1 MKNKNHGILFCLPTL
16 ILLSMFFI
24 YPLINV
30 LIMSFQNWIVLGT
43 PQFIGFKNYI
53 KTFQDKEFWQVMS
66 NTIIYCLIVTPM
78 IFIPAL
84 FFAVILKKTN
94 KKNAILRTSL
104 FIPCAISLVAS
115 SYIWNWIL
123 NDTYG
128 ILNFVLFKL
137 GLINE
142 GINWLGTTW
151 SARFMISLSVAW
163 KTMGFS
169 MILILAGLSS
179 IATSIYE
186 ASEIDGSSKFRTF
199 FSITLPLV
207 KPTLMLALVLSIA
220 GSFKGY
226 DQFVIMTGGG
236 PMRTT
241 EPIIMYISKVAFDH
255 YEMGQSAAISVIFLI
270 ILMLISYYQIKLGD
284 YND

>member
-1 MKNKNHGILFCLPTL
+1 MKKNNGLLFCLPAI
-16 ILLSMFFI
+16 ILLGMFFI
-24 YPLINV
+24 YPLFNV
-30 LIMSFQNWIVLGT
+30 IIMSFQNWVVLGNNT
-43 PQFIGFKNYI
+43 FIGFNNYI
-53 KTFQDKEFWQVMS
+53 NTFQDKEFWQVLG
-66 NTIIYCLIVTPM
+66 NTLIYCLIVTPM

-84 FFAVILKKTN
+84 FFAVLLKKTN
-94 KKNAILRTSL
+94 KLNALLRTGI
-104 FIPCAISLVAS
+104 FIPYAISLVAS
-115 SYIWNWIL
+115 SYIWTWIL

-128 ILNFVLFKL
+128 ILNFILNQF

-169 MILILAGLSS
+169 MIIILAGLSS
-179 IATSIYE
+179 ISSSIYE
-186 ASEIDGSSKFRTF
+186 ATSIDGSSKIRTF

-241 EPIIMYISKVAFDH
+241 EPIIMYISKVAFDY
-255 YEMGQSAAISVIFLI
+255 YEMGRSAAVSVVFLI
-270 ILMLISYYQIKLGD
+270 ILLSISYYQIKLGEYD
-284 YND
+284 A

>member
-1 MKNKNHGILFCLPTL
+1 MKKNNGLLFCLPA
-16 ILLSMFFI
+16 IVLLVMFFI
-24 YPLINV
+24 YPLFNV
-30 LIMSFQNWIVLGT
+30 IIMSFQNWVVLGDNT
-43 PQFIGFKNYI
+43 FIGFNNYL
-53 KTFQDKEFWQVMS
+53 KTFQDKEFWQVLA
-66 NTIIYCLIVTPM
+66 NTLIYCLIVTPM

-84 FFAVILKKTN
+84 FFAVLLKKSN
-94 KKNAILRTSL
+94 KLNALLRTGI
-104 FIPCAISLVAS
+104 FIPYAISLVAS
-115 SYIWNWIL
+115 SYIWTWIL

-128 ILNFVLFKL
+128 ILNFILNRI
-137 GLINE
+137 GLIAE

-163 KTMGFS
+163 KPMGFS
-169 MILILAGLSS
+169 MIIILAGLLSISS
-179 IATSIYE
+179 SIYE
-186 ASEIDGSSKFRTF
+186 AASIDGSTKVRTF

-241 EPIIMYISKVAFDH
+241 EPIIMYISKVAFDY
-255 YEMGQSAAISVIFLI
+255 YEMGRSAAVSVVFLI
-270 ILMLISYYQIKLGD
+270 ILLSISYYQIKLGD
-284 YND
+284 YDA

>member
-1 MKNKNHGILFCLPTL
+1 MKKNNGLLFCLPA
-16 ILLSMFFI
+16 IVLLVMFFI
-24 YPLINV
+24 YPLFNV
-30 LIMSFQNWIVLGT
+30 IIMSFQNWVVLGDNT
-43 PQFIGFKNYI
+43 FIGFNNYL
-53 KTFQDKEFWQVMS
+53 KTFQDKEFWQVLA
-66 NTIIYCLIVTPM
+66 NTLIYCLIVTPM

-84 FFAVILKKTN
+84 FFAVLLKKSN
-94 KKNAILRTSL
+94 KLNALLRTGI
-104 FIPCAISLVAS
+104 FIPYAISLVAS
-115 SYIWNWIL
+115 SYIWTWIL

-128 ILNFVLFKL
+128 ILNFILNRI
-137 GLINE
+137 GLIAE

-169 MILILAGLSS
+169 MIIILAGLSS
-179 IATSIYE
+179 ISSSIYE
-186 ASEIDGSSKFRTF
+186 AASIDGSTKVRTF

-241 EPIIMYISKVAFDH
+241 EPIIMYISKVAFDY
-255 YEMGQSAAISVIFLI
+255 YEMGRSAAVSVVFLI
-270 ILMLISYYQIKLGD
+270 ILLSISYYQIKLGD
-284 YND
+284 YDA